1 VQENGAL
8 FDINLENRLSMYQEM
23 GKHIAQLLYRHDCVV
38 VPNFGAFLTH
48 YQSATIDL
56 ATGVIAPPTKTLSFN
71 TALNHNDGLLA
82 NAIVQY
88 DSVAYS
94 DALTTI
100 QQFVKAWNH
109 DLTLQGILS
118 IQKVGRFISD
128 AQGRVQFLPEALNY
142 NDDAYLLPQLQF
154 TPILQERV
162 SLESEQ
168 IALTELPRNRIDTRA
183 SAPIRPL
190 PALRN
195 KIKRWENGIV
205 AAALL
210 CTGMVLLYLIAP
222 SPKKT
227 EIAKVKTEKRAKI
240 EVSQA
245 SVLPMP
251 SIAPI
256 PTTPALLEVEKP
268 APVVEEV
275 VKAPVKVVKKVKI
288 AKAIVKPI
296 VIKETL
302 EPAPETPVE
311 RFNVTLGAYK
321 SPANVEA
328 LRQRA
333 RANNDIITTEVN
345 AKGLTVVRMTVQ
357 IRRSEL
363 NTKLGELQRIYGTRP
378 VVK

>member
-1 VQENGAL
+1 VQENGSL
-8 FDINLENRLSMYQEM
+8 FDINQENRLSMYQEM

-38 VPNFGAFLTH
+38 IPNFGAFLTH

-56 ATGVIAPPTKTLSFN
+56 ATGAIAPPTKTLSFN
-71 TALNHNDGLLA
+71 TALDHNDGLLA
-82 NAIVQY
+82 NAIVQH

-154 TPILQERV
+154 TPILQERI

-168 IALTELPRNRIDTRA
+168 TTLTELPRNRIDTRV

-210 CTGMVLLYLIAP
+210 CTGMVLLYLISP

-227 EIAKVKTEKRAKI
+227 ELAKVKTEKRAKI

-245 SVLPMP
+245 SVLPLP

-268 APVVEEV
+268 APVVEV
-275 VKAPVKVVKKVKI
+275 VKTPVKAIKKIKI
-288 AKAIVKPI
+288 AKATVKPV
-296 VIKETL
+296 VIKAT
-302 EPAPETPVE
+302 PVPTPETPVE

-333 RANNDIITTEVN
+333 SANNDIITTEVN